1 MQVISERLQSLQR
14 LLRQIHFPPE
24 ICLLHILVTKYIKP
38 YVAMRLQGK
47 KRAMRTRFPSTLQ
60 KLLMEDLTL
69 NSVNDSENGQTVLY
83 GIGDMQ
89 LEVVASELLEKYKVE
104 IELMRPKGS
113 L

>member
-1 MQVISERLQSLQR
+1 MRYKAKKKGDEDKISQS
-14 LLRQIHFPPE
+14 
-24 ICLLHILVTKYIKP
+24 
-38 YVAMRLQGK
+38 
-47 KRAMRTRFPSTLQ
+47 LQ

-104 IELMRPKGS
+104 IELMRCLLYTSKGCKRVHNS
-113 L
+113 HGYEESASPDGGAWLW